1 MDHAPTAPGG
11 QGEPVAASARSSLV
25 SNDLTGDHSLFAFL
39 RNPCSGGS
47 VLAVLPVDIELGRA
61 RSLALAPDSLE
72 NGDLVADT
80 DTDVSSLNPD
90 HGDSDSEFGDDDENG
105 DAASASNDD
114 HETEVTVSDVI
125 TRVAGRFAL
134 LQRLSRESPYL
145 CTCIECMRGG
155 YNDAK
160 RLYLLQEAF
169 PQTLQAAIASRTS
182 EGEDDDGAPESPK
195 RQRCSTTQIRSWAC
209 QIVEALALCQRHGIQ
224 HRYLVPENVHLND
237 RGDAMLSNF
246 ALYHL
251 SGEGKDF
258 IPTLPPA
265 TICPPET
272 VLASAPLFSSFK
284 ADVWALGL
292 LLFHV
297 ATGAPLLPEE
307 PKDYFL
313 ALASFIH
320 SPDLLQ
326 QILAGGASDQ
336 IDAELM
342 SFLEVCL
349 QVESESRP
357 TPLELLQHPYLADL
371 PALRPRRGSGTRQH
385 LTNLSVLFHLWL
397 LDSGNLDVEYARLTH
412 HAIRPPVLVLPGTLS
427 SRSSAIGQPPRA
439 HPPFIL
445 DLSRV
450 QDQLRASLADQAVLD
465 AELAKTATQPVS
477 VREKNVVYQF
487 HRIQRFS
494 DLLLQY
500 PLTTDEI
507 VSESRIDIPPYL
519 RASVWAALLGI
530 AGDPEWLWARQT
542 ALSDAWV
549 RLDDEAHAVQDR
561 QLDADIHRC
570 HAYHPVIASPTG
582 QQHLKQLIAAWL
594 AAHPDRVYWQG
605 FDSVCAVFLSQ
616 WPADLGM
623 AYACLDAFVA
633 RYLSRLLAADN
644 AAALGEFFALLT
656 LTLRFMDP
664 ELSVHLATIGVTFD
678 LFAMSWVL
686 TLFAHIL
693 ALPATYRLWDQLLAR
708 SHDQPAF
715 RFILMASVLR
725 TPTIRAALLASTSFD
740 AALLLLSDFPPMDV
754 QTVLQLAAA
763 HADTLPLSIAK
774 SFDFD
779 SHVVPRQLHISLEDC
794 IQCASDI
801 RMVDLRFGNNGRPGE
816 HFPRSTII
824 SAADFDAIGPLLR
837 QQRGNRR
844 ITVVRT
850 AYAEI
855 AERVLG
861 KLADWWVPGACWLE
875 DSAPV
880 PPPVVPATP
889 ASPRAARQPPP
900 ADLVAWD
907 RGMLLP
913 SISFCIGDGI
923 GCEYE
928 AARDSHALGVRR
940 ALAAGYLPGAN
951 VSIVSYSTSTNNW
964 GTGASAFSALE
975 AIKTGAVGILGGG
988 TSDSAMQINLVTSA
1002 FRLPI
1007 CSFIAGSAL
1016 LSDKRMYPWFYRF
1029 VVSAQVI
1036 SSLVIELMQAMKWT
1050 RFSLMSESANSF
1062 VASTIAAGMNVL
1074 WDMDFVD
1081 VSREEDRMLAG
1092 LEQLIETDTQV
1103 LVLLHYTWNGAAAVN
1118 FLEQRGWFRTG
1129 QRVVIYF
1136 NSLIE
1141 VMQEYVP
1148 DALERIVNQATLLAI
1163 EARTFDTTLFHDFK
1177 TEYQQR
1183 EGVPYPYSNAQNF
1196 LEGYA
1201 CAYSM
1206 VAGLHRLV
1214 QETPHATVADL
1225 AARSPAV
1232 FERMNLSY
1240 FSIERPLVSSDFPL
1254 VVDKSGD
1261 VTPAYTWLSAW
1272 RANLSVPRNSTN
1284 RYYKLD
1290 IVGLPVRDGHS
1301 SPIHLGDFVFPG
1313 LAPGQIPSDR
1323 GPQTL
1328 NNISATSPGGIAT
1341 LTFTATVA
1349 TAVLVCMAYL
1359 HGMPRGRTD
1368 PHVRSASH
1376 VSLGSAAMAC
1386 LALLVAGLANLDV
1399 PIAPWACVASDTLTV
1414 LGSVAF
1420 LVPEIPRLWYLWRQQ
1435 ELRRQLL
1442 RMRRTSHVPGSED
1455 ARSRPSTSSTAGSFI
1470 ARGLAR
1476 RSVRTTSGTTTSSKL
1491 SSDSALPPGSRRR
1504 SATRSARGLPWKK
1517 SWRELEA
1524 EERVIAQA
1532 LSGQSPWPLVRSSLW
1547 FCGCTMGAT
1556 TILAIWNGVVSSYTI
1571 ATMYPSRGSILYIC
1585 RPADP
1590 KMATLFWDVF
1600 MGWSAFLLTL
1610 TMLYACRCWR
1620 NPFNSSEAKRTV
1632 FLVFNF
1638 SLVHI
1643 LLYSFATTGSLTSR
1657 FPLFS
1662 VALLLYFGA
1671 SSWLAIV
1678 APVLLHIRKSRNAT
1692 GLAIFNTVP
1701 KPDSTPDFG
1710 DEQIVPHMARLG
1722 PSLTSRSGAHNERCA
1737 TTNGPTAPYQGL
1749 DAAAECELTTGS
1761 PHMALLAN
1769 ARAPSSTSGL
1779 GGVTTVA
1786 AEHHAASASNDDPR
1800 RDGVGH
1806 GHDRISGETPYRTV
1820 VFDVHVRQAVPRHM
1834 RDEVGQS
1841 CRFDRIVDWWLSWP
1855 WVREILGATSMDW
1868 AAHEL
1873 WCLVPNDADDA
1884 KTGDGNG
1891 GSVQGQEQGYL
1902 HVCSSGPKE
1911 DSMNGNMCAM
1921 SMFRA
1926 YLIPPTPTAA
1936 ARGNARALQDTAAAS
1951 VDAGDEHEDFGLMQ
1965 LDHAH
1970 PTNAPSSSARMLVL
1984 RVAASEVTRAFTVR
1998 FASTEHGA
2006 RFLALLKAH
2015 SARPKMVQRRPL
2027 AHDDGGPSSALTMG
2041 RQETRGRARG
2051 AFADAIMSRISD

>member
-1 MDHAPTAPGG
+1 MDHASPAPDGH
-11 QGEPVAASARSSLV
+11 GEPVAASARTSLV
-25 SNDLTGDHSLFAFL
+25 GNDLTGDRSLFAFL
-39 RNPCSGGS
+39 RNPCSDGGA
-47 VLAVLPVDIELGRA
+47 LAVLPVDLELGRA
-61 RSLALAPDSLE
+61 RSLALATDSLE
-72 NGDLVADT
+72 NGVLVADT
-80 DTDVSSLNPD
+80 DTDASSVDPD
-90 HGDSDSEFGDDDENG
+90 YGDSDSEFNDDDEKG
-105 DAASASNDD
+105 DAASTNGDD
-114 HETEVTVSDVI
+114 HGAEMTVSDVI
-125 TRVAGRFAL
+125 TRVAGRFSL

-145 CTCIECMRGG
+145 CTYIECMRGG

-169 PQTLQAAIASRTS
+169 PQTLQTVIASRAG
-182 EGEDDDGAPESPK
+182 EGEDSTKAPESLK
-195 RQRCSTTQIRSWAC
+195 RQRCSTAQIRSWARH
-209 QIVEALALCQRHGIQ
+209 IVEALALCQRHGIQ

-251 SGEGKDF
+251 SDEGKDF

-265 TICPPET
+265 AICPPEA

-297 ATGAPLLPEE
+297 ATGAPLLPEQ

-326 QILAGGASDQ
+326 QILASGANDQ
-336 IDAELM
+336 IDIELM

-371 PALRPRRGSGTRQH
+371 PSLRLRRGSGSTQH

-427 SRSSAIGQPPRA
+427 SRNSAIGRPP
-439 HPPFIL
+439 HIHLPFIL

-450 QDQLRASLADQAVLD
+450 QDQLRASLADPAVLD

-487 HRIQRFS
+487 HCIQRFS

-507 VSESRIDIPPYL
+507 VRESRIDIPPYL

-605 FDSVCAVFLSQ
+605 FDSVCGVFLSQ

-664 ELSVHLATIGVTFD
+664 ELAVHLGTIGVTFD

-779 SHVVPRQLHISLEDC
+779 SHVVPRQLHISLDDC
-794 IQCASDI
+794 IQWASDI

-816 HFPRSTII
+816 HFPRSTMI

-855 AERVLG
+855 ADRVLG
-861 KLADWWVPGACWLE
+861 KLAEWWVPGACWLE

-907 RGMLLP
+907 RGVCACAPMQVVVGSALLLP

-951 VSIVSYSTSTNNW
+951 VSIVQLSTSTNNW
-964 GTGASAFSALE
+964 GSGASAFSALE
-975 AIKTGAVGILGGG
+975 AIKTGVVGILGGG
-988 TSDSAMQINLVTSA
+988 NSDSAMQISLVTSA

-1016 LSDKRMYPWFYRF
+1016 LSDKILYPWFYRF
-1029 VVSAQVI
+1029 VVSAQAI
-1036 SSLVIELMQAMKWT
+1036 SSSVIDLMQAMKWT
-1050 RFSLMSESANSF
+1050 RFSLMSESGNSF
-1062 VASTIAAGMNVL
+1062 VTSTRALVRSKAIAAGMSLL
-1074 WDMDFVD
+1074 WDIDFVD
-1081 VSREEDRMLAG
+1081 VSREQDRMLAG
-1092 LEQLIETDTQV
+1092 LDQLIETDTQV
-1103 LVLLHYTWNGAAAVN
+1103 LVLLHYTWNGAMTIK
-1118 FLEQRGWFRTG
+1118 FLEEHGWFRTG
-1129 QRVVIYF
+1129 QRVVLYF

-1141 VMQEYVP
+1141 VLQEFAP
-1148 DALERIVNQATLLAI
+1148 DVLKRVVDQATLLAI
-1163 EARTFDTTLFHDFK
+1163 EAMTFDTTLFQDFK
-1177 TEYQQR
+1177 AEYQQR
-1183 EGVPYPYSNAQNF
+1183 QGVPYPYSTAQNF
-1196 LEGYA
+1196 VEGYA

-1214 QETPHATVADL
+1214 HESPHATLADL
-1225 AARSPAV
+1225 AARSPALYQN
-1232 FERMNLSY
+1232 MNLSY
-1240 FSIERPLVSSDFPL
+1240 FSIDHPLASSDFPL
-1254 VVDKSGD
+1254 TIDKSGD
-1261 VTPAYTWLSAW
+1261 VTPAYTWLGAT
-1272 RANLSVPRNSTN
+1272 RANLSVPSNSTS
-1284 RYYKLD
+1284 RYYKSD

-1328 NNISATSPGGIAT
+1328 NNISATSPGGIAA
-1341 LTFTATVA
+1341 LTFTAIVA
-1349 TAVLVCMAYL
+1349 TTVLVCVAYL
-1359 HGMPRGRTD
+1359 HGTSRGRTD
-1368 PHVRSASH
+1368 PHVRCASH
-1376 VSLGSAAMAC
+1376 VSLGTTALAC
-1386 LALLVAGLANLDV
+1386 LALLLAGLANIDI
-1399 PIAPWACVASDTLTV
+1399 PIAPWACVANDTLIA

-1455 ARSRPSTSSTAGSFI
+1455 VRSRPSASSPAGSFI
-1470 ARGLAR
+1470 ARGIAR
-1476 RSVRTTSGTTTSSKL
+1476 RRFRTTSGAATSSKPG
-1491 SSDSALPPGSRRR
+1491 SDGALPVVSRRHSTAR
-1504 SATRSARGLPWKK
+1504 SATRGLPWKK
-1517 SWRELEA
+1517 SRRELET

-1547 FCGCTMGAT
+1547 FCGGTVVITASLAT
-1556 TILAIWNGVVSSYTI
+1556 WNAVVNSYTVA
-1571 ATMYPSRGSILYIC
+1571 ATYPSRGNVLYIC
-1585 RPADP
+1585 MPADP
-1590 KMATLFWDVF
+1590 KQSGRFWNVF
-1600 MGWSAFLLTL
+1600 MGWSAFLVIL

-1638 SLVHI
+1638 TLVHI
-1643 LLYSFATTGSLTSR
+1643 LLYSFATTGLLTSR

-1662 VALLLYFGA
+1662 VALLLYFGS

-1678 APVLLHIRKSRNAT
+1678 APVLMHIRKSRNAT

-1710 DEQIVPHMARLG
+1710 DEQVVSHTARLD
-1722 PSLTSRSGAHNERCA
+1722 PSLLPRPGASNERCTA
-1737 TTNGPTAPYQGL
+1737 TAGPSTPNQDP
-1749 DAAAECELTTGS
+1749 DAAVGPAAGS
-1761 PHMALLAN
+1761 PYTALLAD
-1769 ARAPSSTSGL
+1769 R
-1779 GGVTTVA
+1779 
-1786 AEHHAASASNDDPR
+1786 D
-1800 RDGVGH
+1800 DGVGY
-1806 GHDRISGETPYRTV
+1806 GHDRIAGETGYRTV

-1834 RDEVGQS
+1834 RSEVSQNG
-1841 CRFDRIVDWWLSWP
+1841 RFDGIVDWWLSWSL
-1855 WVREILGATSMDW
+1855 VRGFLGSTSMDW

-1873 WCLVPNDADDA
+1873 WCLVPNEASDVKPMD
-1884 KTGDGNG
+1884 GDGG
-1891 GSVQGQEQGYL
+1891 LARVQEPGYL

-1911 DSMNGNMCAM
+1911 DSMNGNLCAM

-1926 YLIPPTPTAA
+1926 HLIPPTPPAA
-1936 ARGNARALQDTAAAS
+1936 SHSNARALHDTVAAR
-1951 VDAGDEHEDFGLMQ
+1951 VDADGNEDFGLMQ
-1965 LDHAH
+1965 LDHTH
-1970 PTNAPSSSARMLVL
+1970 PTAASSSSTRMLVL
-1984 RVAASEVTRAFTVR
+1984 RVATTELTRAFTVR

-2006 RFLALLKAH
+2006 RFLALLQAH
-2015 SARPKMVQRRPL
+2015 SSPPTMAQHTPL
-2027 AHDDGGPSSALTMG
+2027 HDDGPSSALTMG
-2041 RQETRGRARG
+2041 RGDTRGRARG
-2051 AFADAIMSRISD
+2051 ALADAIMSRIAD